1 MLPQPSQ
8 YSTSSGHGN
17 SPNIALI
24 PVITDDFLESSTD
37 YGNNPH
43 IALIPVIT
51 DDFLE
56 ISTDYG
62 KQTKYCSDSSDY

>member
-1 MLPQPSQ
+1 M
-8 YSTSSGHGN
+8 GN
-17 SPNIALI
+17 RLNIALI

-37 YGNNPH
+37 YENSLN
-43 IALIPVIT
+43 IALIRVIT

-62 KQTKYCSDSSDY
+62 NQYRSNSSDQ